1 MWVIIVLIVVVIA
14 AAAAAIAW
22 LFILIEAAETPLC
35 PRCARRTQRVR
46 TRGVR
51 TQAADPWEPMAT
63 YRCKICNGDPTPLA
77 RALNWTKSRL
87 EPPR

>member
-1 MWVIIVLIVVVIA
+1 MWVIIVLIAVVVA

-35 PRCARRTQRVR
+35 PRCARRTRRVR
-46 TRGVR
+46 TKGNG
-51 TQAADPWEPMAT
+51 AADPWEPLAT
-63 YRCKICNGDPTPLA
+63 YRCVACDGDPAPFT
-77 RALNWTKSRL
+77 RALRWSKSKL